1 MIGHVA
7 VETQST
13 KPPICQVEVHL
24 LAQAPFRAD
33 AEAVADDQHADQ
45 QLRIDRRPTDG
56 AVKRRQLLPQPIEFY
71 KSVDRAQQ
79 MRHRNMLLKRK
90 LVKQSVLPDAV
101 FPHHQTHSDPPTGL
115 NQLAPARATP
125 YFFNGIEPNW
135 PSDRTSARPSLSC
148 RSLGGG
154 SDPYQAFPGRTGP
167 IRGNT

>member
-125 YFFNGIEPNW
+125 YFFNGIAPKR
-135 PSDRTSARPSLSC
+135 PSSLGHRSAR
-148 RSLGGG
+148 LG
-154 SDPYQAFPGRTGP
+154 AE
-167 IRGNT
+167 IRGTTDC